1 MHSTQACAK
10 LTHADE
16 VAFKPK
22 RCKEFSIILIA
33 QEYIF
38 QFIGELN
45 GVKGWLLNNC
55 MDRMKIEKNT
65 RKNGIEKE
73 NQITTL
79 R

>member
-1 MHSTQACAK
+1 M
-10 LTHADE
+10 LDE

-22 RCKEFSIILIA
+22 CCKEFSIILIA
-33 QEYIF
+33 QEKIF

-55 MDRMKIEKNT
+55 MNRMEIEKNK
-65 RKNGIEKE
+65 RKNGVEKE
-73 NQITTL
+73 NQISTL